1 MVPERRLAMQNTS
14 FVLCC
19 FCNLPTKVEAIDV
32 EAIDP
37 IKARFAH
44 GECYM
49 EYVKNRSVV
58 YPAQVSAA

>member
-1 MVPERRLAMQNTS
+1 MQETS

-19 FCNLPTKVEAIDV
+19 FCNLPTKVEASDV

-44 GECYM
+44 GECYI
-49 EYVKNRSVV
+49 EYVKNRSVAS
-58 YPAQVSAA
+58 PAQVSAA